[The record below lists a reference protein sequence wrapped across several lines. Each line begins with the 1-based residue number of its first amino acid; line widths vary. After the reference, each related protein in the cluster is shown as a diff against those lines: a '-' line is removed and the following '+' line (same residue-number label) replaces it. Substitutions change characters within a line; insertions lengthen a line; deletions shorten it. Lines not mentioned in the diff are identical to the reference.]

1 MLHEDYNTLLSQD
14 EEVEAKQ
21 EHHQNFGDSACF
33 RLPLQMVNI
42 YRNNRET
49 SKLAY
54 IIDHCT
60 VNMIFEGFPAVV
72 TLPFVN
78 STNYSTWEST
88 IEQVIVVFSFVLEWI
103 MHLLQFVIK
112 LVNEVCSEMT
122 FCLG

>member
-1 MLHEDYNTLLSQD
+1 MSRWKQNRNTIRTLAIRRVSVCHYKL
-14 EEVEAKQ
+14 
-21 EHHQNFGDSACF
+21 
-33 RLPLQMVNI
+33 VNI
-42 YRNNRET
+42 YRNDRET

-88 IEQVIVVFSFVLEWI
+88 IEQVIVDFSFVLEWI
-103 MHLLQFVIK
+103 MHLLQFLIK
-112 LVNEVCSEMT
+112 LVNEVCSENT

>member
-1 MLHEDYNTLLSQD
+1 MRRWKQNRNTIRTLAIRRVSVCHYKL
-14 EEVEAKQ
+14 
-21 EHHQNFGDSACF
+21 
-33 RLPLQMVNI
+33 VNI
-42 YRNNRET
+42 YRNNRKT

-60 VNMIFEGFPAVV
+60 VNMIFEGFTAVA

-103 MHLLQFVIK
+103 MHLLQFIIK
-112 LVNEVCSEMT
+112 LVNEVCSEIT